1 MREIII
7 SSNAEKKTA
16 ALFEYL
22 ELKWSERVRIAFAK
36 KLYKATQNIKFHPES
51 FPKSEINP
59 NQHKCVVTKQTTIYY
74 KYNDKQINILAI
86 FDNRQNP
93 IRIKKIK

>member
-1 MREIII
+1 MRRIVYSKI
-7 SSNAEKKTA
+7 AKEKLIDLLEFLEVRWSIKTRDK
-16 ALFEYL
+16 F
-22 ELKWSERVRIAFAK
+22 IK
-36 KLYKATQNIKFHPES
+36 KLDFVINLLETDPEI